1 VRSWQASYRLLAY
14 AGVGILAL
22 YAVSLGI
29 LELAVLISGAVETG
43 FQRGHTA
50 VSAAWAVIGLCL
62 LTVGL
67 LRRSRGIRLAGFA
80 LYGISI
86 AKLFLYDLTYSS
98 PMGRPLS
105 FLAVGILLL
114 ASGFFYQRLSER
126 MAT

>member
-1 VRSWQASYRLLAY
+1 
-14 AGVGILAL
+14 
-22 YAVSLGI
+22 
-29 LELAVLISGAVETG
+29 
-43 FQRGHTA
+43 
-50 VSAAWAVIGLCL
+50 
-62 LTVGL
+62 VGL